1 MLSQILDIDNI
12 RLEPCVN
19 SLTSIIQKYGI
30 NFYNSPEVI
39 EKKQSASLDF
49 EKKRKQITFFMIKK
63 NIIMTLNF
71 QIINSW
77 DNSKLSKEKLFN
89 LYTQ

>member
-12 RLEPCVN
+12 RLEPCEN

-30 NFYNSPEVI
+30 DFYNSPEVI